1 MITQPSH
8 PDYGNPY
15 SFQSQIQVQLV
26 LLLASSLSCIEHIA
40 PRISILKKDLL
51 HFFFFHFVF
60 KEWRTHDKGSSCG
73 VRLKFSKYTLPG
85 ALLPDWQTAGHPR
98 AGNHTVVNVTCILHV
113 LPQKIKSK
121 KMHRTTFSFWK
132 CAVYNKVAKRAI
144 SIKFSIL

>member
-51 HFFFFHFVF
+51 HFFFYHFVF
-60 KEWRTHDKGSSCG
+60 KE
-73 VRLKFSKYTLPG
+73 
-85 ALLPDWQTAGHPR
+85 
-98 AGNHTVVNVTCILHV
+98 
-113 LPQKIKSK
+113 
-121 KMHRTTFSFWK
+121 
-132 CAVYNKVAKRAI
+132 
-144 SIKFSIL
+144 